1 MEAEVLQLGA
11 NLALGS
17 VMVALT
23 VLISFWGFL
32 GLTWL
37 MSSSHARI
45 RPHAGNAR
53 AAVLILLVVLG
64 IFALHTVQI
73 WLYAVLYLLLGELAT
88 FEQALYFSTITFASL
103 GYGDIV
109 LSSDWRVLSGIE
121 AANGVVLFGWSTA
134 FLLTVTAR
142 LKLLEHEWL
151 EP

>member
-1 MEAEVLQLGA
+1 MDAQWLQLGA
-11 NLALGS
+11 SLALGG

-37 MSSSHARI
+37 MSGSHARI
-45 RPHAGNAR
+45 RPHAGNTR
-53 AAVLILLVVLG
+53 AAVLILLVVFG

-73 WLYAVLYLLLGELAT
+73 WLYAALYLALGELGT
-88 FEQALYFSTITFASL
+88 FEQALYFSTITFASV

-109 LSSDWRVLSGIE
+109 LSPEWRVLSGIE